1 MLKQENITQSPVQT
15 INEQTRL
22 ENFFKLLSTQDTAKL
37 IRQTVFTL
45 SEFHSLPDAPSSIT
59 YSDRVNSFCFYLNQL
74 AESIEPYYTKD

>member
-1 MLKQENITQSPVQT
+1 MLNNENITQSPVQT

-22 ENFFKLLSTQDTAKL
+22 DNFFKLLSTQDTAKL

-45 SEFHSLPDAPSSIT
+45 SEFHSLPDVSSSIT

-74 AESIEPYYTKD
+74 AESLEPYYTKE